1 MVIKT
6 HLFKQICAQAPKIP
20 QLLLVNLS
28 NNQPVEVKA
37 KNTQLHRSIVLRV
50 GTMSRRPGPAG
61 KGRTGDQT
69 ATVAQLAKLKDEL
82 QEENEELKE
91 ELDKFEKRVRQLESS
106 MSGMYTK
113 EDVDKLVGDLMQD
126 GLAKVERRV
135 QSQMVQAGPIRETAS
150 TGGYKSLE
158 ELKKETK
165 RVADLLGT

>member
-1 MVIKT
+1 M
-6 HLFKQICAQAPKIP
+6 
-20 QLLLVNLS
+20 
-28 NNQPVEVKA
+28 
-37 KNTQLHRSIVLRV
+37 RV

-91 ELDKFEKRVRQLESS
+91 ELDAFGKRVRQLERL
-106 MSGMYTK
+106 MSGMYSTK

-135 QSQMVQAGPIRETAS
+135 QSQMVQAGPIRDTAS
-150 TGGYKSLE
+150 T
-158 ELKKETK
+158 
-165 RVADLLGT
+165 